1 MAKLTLEVQEEL
13 FAKDCKLINLRY
25 EYKGYTGTEKWAI
38 VTELSVKYPDV
49 IRRYTPFILL
59 SMAQGEV
66 ITEYQNYEARER
78 MRKLLFGHAFD
89 INDGEFE
96 EHHPELAVD
105 TDPVEEIM
113 LRDNIEI
120 LRSALC
126 YLSETQKRRVIKYF
140 FYDKTLERIA
150 DEEGVDFTSVRES
163 INSAIKKLRKFF

>member
-1 MAKLTLEVQEEL
+1 MT
-13 FAKDCKLINLRY
+13 
-25 EYKGYTGTEKWAI
+25 
-38 VTELSVKYPDV
+38 
-49 IRRYTPFILL
+49 LL

-113 LRDNIEI
+113 LRDNIER

-140 FYDKTLERIA
+140 FYGKTLERIA
-150 DEEGVDFTSVRES
+150 DEEGVNFTSVRES
-163 INSAIKKLRKFF
+163 INSSIKKLRKFF